1 MVFWALKQGDWE
13 TTTRASGP
21 LASPPLGKVLPPS
34 RADNYPVRPRGA
46 KASQGKSKLR
56 PGLQDPSQDSV
67 IDKMSTTQIHP
78 EPGSSFVVF
87 CKQDNDLETKCLPS
101 YKFVHPSFCP
111 YIHLSIYLSIHPFI
125 HSFVWPCCWR
135 RARNGCHCFVSVALA
150 LWPKEALTWAG
161 HGPMSPILGESLS
174 RRRGTWPGE
183 QRPGDCALSWC
194 FSITLFRGSVGHGQG
209 NIL

>member
-13 TTTRASGP
+13 TTTRACGP
-21 LASPPLGKVLPPS
+21 LASPPLGKVFPS
-34 RADNYPVRPRGA
+34 SRTDNHPVRSQGA

-67 IDKMSTTQIHP
+67 IDKMNTTQIHP

-111 YIHLSIYLSIHPFI
+111 SICQSTCRSIHSI
-125 HSFVWPCCWR
+125 LLIDLVVEEGQGMS
-135 RARNGCHCFVSVALA
+135 GIALC
-150 LWPKEALTWAG
+150 LKPKEALIWAG
-161 HGPMSPILGESLS
+161 YDPRLPFLGDSLT
-174 RRRGTWPGE
+174 RRGETWPGE
-183 QRPGDCALSWC
+183 D
-194 FSITLFRGSVGHGQG
+194 
-209 NIL
+209 

>member
-1 MVFWALKQGDWE
+1 M
-13 TTTRASGP
+13 
-21 LASPPLGKVLPPS
+21 
-34 RADNYPVRPRGA
+34 N
-46 KASQGKSKLR
+46 
-56 PGLQDPSQDSV
+56 
-67 IDKMSTTQIHP
+67 TTQIHP

-194 FSITLFRGSVGHGQG
+194 FSITLFRGQWAMVKGIFFKNLKKYPQIQINVETH
-209 NIL
+209 